1 MNTVRKTKLEKLG
14 IRVTDTKAFLGLSD
28 EAMILIDVKI
38 ALVQRLK
45 ALRVKKGVTQTQLAK
60 LLGSSQPRVAMIE
73 RGHRSVSLDLICRA
87 LFLLG
92 ASRKDLGRV
101 IARDAA

>member
-1 MNTVRKTKLEKLG
+1 MKAIQKSKLQRAG
-14 IRVTDTKAFLGLSD
+14 IRVTDTKTYLGLSD
-28 EAMILIDVKI
+28 DEMVLIDMKI
-38 ALVQRLK
+38 ALVQRLRK
-45 ALRVKKGVTQTQLAK
+45 LRARKGVTQAQLAK